1 MADDYTSWIRRAKS
15 SLAISKIK
23 SGEYIVYEDL
33 CFQAQQAVEKA
44 LKGLLVFYNIEP
56 EKTHNLV
63 SLIKEVSKLVDI
75 PEVVNEVAILNNYAV
90 QTRYPGAYSPLGE
103 EEYNY
108 AIMTAEKCIK
118 WIEEKIKYP
127 AP

>member
-1 MADDYTSWIRRAKS
+1 M
-15 SLAISKIK
+15 
-23 SGEYIVYEDL
+23 
-33 CFQAQQAVEKA
+33 
-44 LKGLLVFYNIEP
+44 LVFYNIEP